1 MNKWQRKI
9 EETRQR
15 INDLDEKRVQMVK
28 EHEKPVVIHAI
39 CDAYLRER
47 EKIEVYEYCSTH

>member
-47 EKIEVYEYCSTH
+47 EKLKLP